1 MCLHAFLFYFN
12 VLVQSFFIAILLFS
26 KLPDM
31 NLDILS
37 IDRKYP

>member
-1 MCLHAFLFYFN
+1 
-12 VLVQSFFIAILLFS
+12 
-26 KLPDM
+26 M